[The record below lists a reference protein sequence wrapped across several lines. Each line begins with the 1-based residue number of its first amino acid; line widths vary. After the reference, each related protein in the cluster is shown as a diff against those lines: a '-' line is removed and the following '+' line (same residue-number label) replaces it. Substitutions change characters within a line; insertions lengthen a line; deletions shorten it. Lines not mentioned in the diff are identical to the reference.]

1 MKFGALLRKFR
12 KEKGVPQK
20 ELAHII
26 GLDPSY
32 LSRIEK
38 DERTPPERS
47 VVMEIANVLELNEEK
62 TDRLLII
69 AGYPPLTLF
78 DLGFDP
84 NDITL
89 KKHLNLLKDIKKKAP
104 LAAYIRAKEEI
115 NDFLEITRLKYTQK
129 IDPDYFEKN
138 LLANYLYSQVRRA
151 GLKELYR
158 LVNRPLGGALVTNN
172 GKILLQRIGISPI
185 KGWWL
190 IPTGFVNPEKGD
202 KEPKDIALR
211 LVKRC
216 VIDPKKQD
224 QLICKVNKE
233 LTASGEILEGLDT
246 TSYSLRLGVFP
257 PVVEIFKISLNK
269 PELIINSKQA
279 GWFEIKKLGQLEGDI
294 HPLLGQIIELYFKE
308 KKVGQVLKK
317 RGEEAIKK
325 VIKKKDYYNEM
336 RKFERERIK
345 IVK

>member
-1 MKFGALLRKFR
+1 MKFGSLLRKFR
-12 KEKGVPQK
+12 KELGIPQK

-38 DERTPPERS
+38 GERTPPERS
-47 VVMEIANVLELNEEK
+47 VVIEIANALELNEEK
-62 TDRLLII
+62 TDQLLIA
-69 AGYPPLTLF
+69 AGHTPLTLF

-115 NDFLEITRLKYTQK
+115 NDFLEMTRLKYTQK
-129 IDPDYFEKN
+129 IDPDYFKKN

-158 LVNRPLGGALVTNN
+158 LVNRPLGGALVMNKD
-172 GKILLQRIGISPI
+172 KILLQRIGISPL

-190 IPTGFVNPEKGD
+190 IPNGFVNPEKSD
-202 KEPKDIALR
+202 KNSQDIAVR

-216 VIDPKKQD
+216 VIDTKKQNK
-224 QLICKVNKE
+224 LVCKVDKE
-233 LTASGEILEGLDT
+233 LTAPGETLEDLDT
-246 TSYSLRLGVFP
+246 TRFSLRLGVFP
-257 PVVEIFKISLNK
+257 PVAEVFEISLNK
-269 PELIINSKQA
+269 PELITNSKQS
-279 GWFEIKKLGQLEGDI
+279 GWFEIKKLDQLEGDI
-294 HPLLGQIIELYFKE
+294 HPLLSQIIELYFKE
-308 KKVGQVLKK
+308 KKVAQVLKK
-317 RGEEAIKK
+317 RGEEAIEK
-325 VIKKKDYYNEM
+325 VIKKKDYYEKV
-336 RKFERERIK
+336 RRFERERIRLTK
-345 IVK
+345 